1 MVFVVKEGKVDS
13 KDNYDIPSLRE
24 KLLAC
29 LGEKADAYPRQIEQR
44 FPHILAKLVSLWGK
58 PEADAYL
65 NGLMVAD
72 RADRQGFPAD
82 AASELFRLSMIHGA
96 LQPEKPTFQAGWASG
111 DVDSEVDDF
120 FSRRSSR

>member
-1 MVFVVKEGKVDS
+1 MDS

-24 KLLAC
+24 KMLAH

-44 FPHILAKLVSLWGK
+44 FPHILAKLVSVWGK
-58 PEADAYL
+58 PEGDTYL

-72 RADRQGFPAD
+72 RPGRQGFPPD

-96 LQPEKPTFQAGWASG
+96 LQPAKSTSQAGWSSHE
-111 DVDSEVDDF
+111 VDTEVDDF
-120 FSRRSSR
+120 FSRRSNR